1 MKDCITFTD
10 DVMFAPGHEGV
21 ATGRNGTMRMAGLR
35 AWRSLDHS
43 MVTLEP
49 RTSCGLI
56 GNCRIVIPT
65 AELPR
70 VIAMLAG
77 MMDAAWPTAGT
88 APIIVTVEGGAVQD
102 VSGIPRGLTV
112 QIHDYDVDGADC
124 DEGDLDR
131 DADGSLYATD
141 TYEGRE
147 D

>member
-1 MKDCITFTD
+1 MRDSITYTE
-10 DVMFAPGHEGV
+10 DVIFAPGHEGV
-21 ATGRNGTMRMAGLR
+21 ATGRNGTMRVRGLR
-35 AWRSLDHS
+35 AWRSLDRS

-49 RTSCGLI
+49 RTSRGLI

-70 VIAMLAG
+70 VIAMLTG
-77 MMDAAWPTAGT
+77 MLDAAVPATA
-88 APIIVTVEGGAVQD
+88 APIVVTVEGGAVQD
-102 VSGIPRGLTV
+102 VTGIPRGMTV

-131 DADGSLYATD
+131 DANGSLFATD